1 MFRATFPV
9 GIRPQLGTELVAAG
23 VADGSFSFQT
33 DSGPDYARNPGTFVI
48 VAYEHE
54 ADLAV
59 IQRVVAAHNPAA
71 IDAAAAAEVQA
82 LQAVL
87 DTRNA
92 ARALVLPIAQAAV
105 GVRFDQLT
113 ANQLRA
119 LTAILF
125 WQAGALDANGVVQPL
140 AGWVR

>member
-48 VAYEHE
+48 VTYEHE

-59 IQRVVAAHNPAA
+59 IQQVVAAHNPAA
-71 IDAAAAAEVQA
+71 IDAAAATAA
-82 LQAVL
+82 TAH
-87 DTRNA
+87 TA
-92 ARALVLPIAQAAV
+92 ARALVVATAQAAV

-113 ANQLRA
+113 AAQVRA
-119 LTAILF
+119 LAAILF
-125 WQAGALDANGVVQPL
+125 WQAGALDGNGVVQPL